1 METCKTP
8 RQKYG
13 EELRLR
19 RLAKGMT
26 QEALAEVVVCSPTLI
41 SHFEAGRRLPR
52 MEDAQRIDQA
62 LGTDGFF
69 ARWLVNLEG
78 PYADHFAEAAELERL
93 AVVIREFAVSA
104 VPGLLQTADYARAI
118 FRAVQPNHTWE
129 ELDRRV
135 LNRLERARIL
145 DDPKSPALWTVLD
158 EGVIRRAVGGPEVMA
173 AQVEH
178 IASLADAGRIRLHVV
193 PFSAGA
199 HSLMEGMMSLMSFD
213 AMAPV
218 SYVEGVTTGQLL
230 DDPGRVATCHTYY
243 GLALGDALSHRASI
257 SLLEA
262 AAEEFRNA

>member
-1 METCKTP
+1 METYKTP

-52 MEDAQRIDQA
+52 MEDAQRIDKA

-78 PYADHFAEAAELERL
+78 RYPDHFAEAAELERL
-93 AVVIREFAVSA
+93 ATEIREFAVSA
-104 VPGLLQTADYARAI
+104 VPGLLQTPDYARAV
-118 FRAVQPNHTWE
+118 FKAVRPNHTVE
-129 ELDRRV
+129 QLDRRV
-135 LNRLERARIL
+135 VNRLERARIL
-145 DDPKSPALWTVLD
+145 DDPESPAVWTMLD
-158 EGVIRRAVGGPEVMA
+158 EGVIRRVVGGREVMA

-178 IASLADAGRIRLHVV
+178 IANLADAGRIRLHVI

-218 SYVEGVTTGQLL
+218 AYIEGVITGQLL
-230 DDPGRVATCHTYY
+230 DDPARVATCNTYY
-243 GLALGDALSHRASI
+243 GLALGDALPHRASI
-257 SLLEA
+257 TLLEA